1 MKMKLFIALAL
12 AAASAT
18 AMAQTTTPPQKT
30 TTQSSASQRGKA
42 TSTTSAEER
51 GAIYSKQ
58 LKKELNLT
66 DDQYNKVLAV
76 NTECIRRKDAAK
88 SSGDKEAAK
97 SIKEYRNQQ
106 FQTILTPDQMT
117 KLKSINA
124 QGGKGGKMKGKMN
137 ADSTDAGQ

>member
-1 MKMKLFIALAL
+1 MKLFIALAM

-18 AMAQTTTPPQKT
+18 AMAQTTTPQQKT
-30 TTQSSASQRGKA
+30 TTQNTASQTGKA
-42 TSTTSAEER
+42 TSTVSAEER

-97 SIKEYRNQQ
+97 SIKVYRNEQ

-124 QGGKGGKMKGKMN
+124 QGGKGGKNGKMN

>member
-1 MKMKLFIALAL
+1 MKLFIALAL

-18 AMAQTTTPPQKT
+18 AMAQTTTPQQKT
-30 TTQSSASQRGKA
+30 TTQSSASQTGKA
-42 TSTTSAEER
+42 TSTASAEER

-97 SIKEYRNQQ
+97 SIKAYRNQQ

-124 QGGKGGKMKGKMN
+124 QGGKSGKNGKMN

>member
-1 MKMKLFIALAL
+1 MKLFIVLVM

-18 AMAQTTTPPQKT
+18 AMAQTTTPQQKT
-30 TTQSSASQRGKA
+30 TMQSTATQTGKA
-42 TSTTSAEER
+42 TSTEER

-88 SSGDKEAAK
+88 SSGDKDAAK
-97 SIKEYRNQQ
+97 SIKDYRNQQ

-124 QGGKGGKMKGKMN
+124 QGGKGGKMKGRMN
-137 ADSTDAGQ
+137 ADSTDAAQ

>member
-1 MKMKLFIALAL
+1 MKLFIALAL

-18 AMAQTTTPPQKT
+18 AMAQTTTPQQKT
-30 TTQSSASQRGKA
+30 TTQSSASQTGKA
-42 TSTTSAEER
+42 TSTASAEER

-88 SSGDKEAAK
+88 SSGDKEATK
-97 SIKEYRNQQ
+97 SIKAYRNQQ
-106 FQTILTPDQMT
+106 FQTILMPDQMT

-124 QGGKGGKMKGKMN
+124 QGGKGGKNGKMN

>member
-1 MKMKLFIALAL
+1 MKLFIALAL

-18 AMAQTTTPPQKT
+18 AMAQTTPQQKT
-30 TTQSSASQRGKA
+30 STQ
-42 TSTTSAEER
+42 STTSQTGKVTSTASSEDR
-51 GAIYSKQ
+51 GAVYSKQ
-58 LKKELNLT
+58 LKKELNLS

-97 SIKEYRNQQ
+97 SIKAYRNQQ

-124 QGGKGGKMKGKMN
+124 QGGKGGKNGKMN
-137 ADSTDAGQ
+137 TDSTDAGQ

>member
-1 MKMKLFIALAL
+1 MKMKLLITIAM
-12 AAASAT
+12 AAASLT
-18 AMAQTTTPPQKT
+18 GMAQTTTAPQKT
-30 TTQSSASQRGKA
+30 TPQSTTTSQSGKA
-42 TSTTSAEER
+42 TSTASAEDR

-58 LKKELNLT
+58 LKKELTLT

-88 SSGDKEAAK
+88 SSGDKDAAK
-97 SIKEYRNQQ
+97 NIKAYRNQQ

-124 QGGKGGKMKGKMN
+124 QGGKGGKKGKMS
-137 ADSTDAGQ
+137 ADSTDATP